1 MVDDPGLR
9 QANARL
15 RAIAKKL
22 EQLLA
27 EKAQIEAY
35 LADRERYA
43 HRKPVGLR
51 KNSLK
56 RWHLQSLVRNYLQGK
71 QEPQKASSIYDMLRA
86 QDGGLKPATF
96 RSHLQR
102 MVEAGHIEHAGP
114 RGLYK
119 AKETPRDDG
128 PAETTTKPRYLK
140 ASKVYR

>member
-1 MVDDPGLR
+1 MADDPGLR
-9 QANARL
+9 QAYARL

-22 EQLLA
+22 EQLSVEQA
-27 EKAQIEAY
+27 EIEAF
-35 LADRERYA
+35 LADRERFA

-56 RWHLQSLVRNYLQGK
+56 RLRLQSLVRTYLQGK
-71 QEPQKASSIYDMLRA
+71 TPQKASSIYDMLRA

-119 AKETPRDDG
+119 AKEMPHDNG
-128 PAETTTKPRYLK
+128 PAEVTNKPRYLK
-140 ASKVYR
+140 ASKIYR